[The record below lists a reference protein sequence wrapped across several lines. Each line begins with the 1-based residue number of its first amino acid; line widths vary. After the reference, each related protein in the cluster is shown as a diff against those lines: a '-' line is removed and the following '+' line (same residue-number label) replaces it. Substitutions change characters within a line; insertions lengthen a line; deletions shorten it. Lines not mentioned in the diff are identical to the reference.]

1 MMKKLTIS
9 AIVVL
14 SFAGLSFAQ
23 VVQDLPGAAG
33 MIDWTTQAVKATGIG
48 ALNPKL
54 PPSAQRKNALRA
66 AQLDAMRN
74 MVETL
79 NGVVLSSETTVE
91 NAMMSSD
98 VIKTRVEGIVKNF
111 RFTSKPRYMS
121 DGSVEVDMEMLL
133 YGKVGDVLYS
143 TPEFKWN
150 VKEQPTFQAVP
161 NPPQE
166 PQPWTGLIVDASG
179 VADAQPAMVPNILTE
194 SGDGIYGDEFVPQES
209 AVKYGVV
216 AYSNSVADAKART
229 ERVGTNP
236 LVIRA
241 VQASGKNKADLVISD
256 SDVETLATIA
266 DNTDVYDN
274 CKVIIVLKAQ

>member
-1 MMKKLTIS
+1 MKKLAIS
-9 AIVVL
+9 AVVVL
-14 SFAGLSFAQ
+14 SFAGLGLAQ
-23 VVQDLPGAAG
+23 VMQDLPGQAG

-74 MVETL
+74 MIETL
-79 NGVVLSSETTVE
+79 NGVTLTSETTVE

-98 VIKTRVEGIVKNF
+98 IIKTRVDGIVKNF

-133 YGKVGDVLYS
+133 YGKVGEALYPADMGGK
-143 TPEFKWN
+143 TPSF
-150 VKEQPTFQAVP
+150 PSVP

-166 PQPWTGLIVDASG
+166 PQAWTGLIVDATG

-194 SGDGIYGDEFVPQES
+194 SGDGIYGDDFVPRES
-209 AVKYGVV
+209 AVKYGVAV
-216 AYSNSVADAKART
+216 YSNSLTDARSRVD
-229 ERVGTNP
+229 RVGSNP

-241 VQASGKNKADLVISD
+241 IRASGLNKADLVISD
-256 SDVETLATIA
+256 GDVETLATIA
-266 DNTDVYDN
+266 DNTDVYEN
-274 CKVIIVLKAQ
+274 CKVIIVVPSQGQ

>member
-1 MMKKLTIS
+1 MKKLAIS

-14 SFAGLSFAQ
+14 SFAGLSLAQ
-23 VVQDLPGAAG
+23 VMQDLPGQAG

-79 NGVVLSSETTVE
+79 NGVTLTSETTVE

-98 VIKTRVEGIVKNF
+98 IIKTKVEGIVKNF

-133 YGKVGDVLYS
+133 YGKVGEVLYPQDMGGK
-143 TPEFKWN
+143 TPSF
-150 VKEQPTFQAVP
+150 ASVP

-166 PQPWTGLIVDASG
+166 PQAWTGLIIDATG

-194 SGDGIYGDEFVPQES
+194 SGEGIYGDDFVPRES
-209 AVKYGVV
+209 AVKYGVAV
-216 AYSNSVADAKART
+216 YSSSMADARSRAD
-229 ERVGTNP
+229 RVGSNP

-241 VQASGKNKADLVISD
+241 IRASGLNKADLVVSD
-256 SDVETLATIA
+256 SDVETMATIA
-266 DNTDVYDN
+266 DNTDVYEN
-274 CKVIIVLKAQ
+274 CKVIIVVRGQ

>member
-1 MMKKLTIS
+1 MIRNILITL
-9 AIVVL
+9 VL
-14 SFAGLSFAQ
+14 ASFAGLGFAQ

-33 MIDWTTQAVKATGIG
+33 MIDWTTQSVKATGIG

-74 MVETL
+74 MIETL
-79 NGVVLSSETTVE
+79 NGVVLTSETTVE

-133 YGKVGDVLYS
+133 YGKVGDVLYPQDMGGK
-143 TPEFKWN
+143 TPSF
-150 VKEQPTFQAVP
+150 TAVP

-166 PQPWTGLIVDASG
+166 PQAWTGLIIDATG
-179 VADAQPAMVPNILTE
+179 VPDAQPAMVPNILTE
-194 SGDGIYGDEFVPQES
+194 SGEGIYGDDFVPRES
-209 AVKYGVV
+209 AVKYGVAIYV
-216 AYSNSVADAKART
+216 NSLSEAKART
-229 ERVGTNP
+229 DRVGTNP

-241 VQASGKNKADLVISD
+241 IRASGLNKADLVVSD

-266 DNTDVYDN
+266 DNTDVYEN